1 MGPQDPQAL
10 AEHIYRSEGP
20 SGLNKDYLLSLETT
34 LDGLSA
40 ESGDGHV
47 KDLAKRL
54 REFEARQSEHE
65 HERNV
70 NVGAETGGIVRD
82 ALDRELRKAD
92 STDEQE
98 EIEK

>member
-10 AEHIYRSEGP
+10 AEHIYGSEGP
-20 SGLNKDYLLSLETT
+20 SGLNKDYLLSLETA

-65 HERNV
+65 HEHNV
-70 NVGAETGGIVRD
+70 RAETGGVVRD
-82 ALDRELRKAD
+82 ALDHELRQAD

-98 EIEK
+98 ETEK